1 MLRPRCA
8 RTTGY
13 DGWRTS
19 PAAALLIAAHG
30 ANVLSVAS
38 DGEKVTVDL
47 DAQLVARTRD
57 ELGGGDETDAAVVE
71 RALNAYLL
79 ERLLEVTQAK
89 SDLSEDEAER
99 LAVEEVR
106 AARRERS
113 SAA

>member
-1 MLRPRCA
+1 M
-8 RTTGY
+8 TVG
-13 DGWRTS
+13 
-19 PAAALLIAAHG
+19 G
-30 ANVLSVAS
+30 ANVSRMAS

-47 DAQLVARTRD
+47 DAELVARTRN

-79 ERLLEVTQAK
+79 GRLLDVTQAK
-89 SDLSEDEAER
+89 SELSEEDAER

>member
-1 MLRPRCA
+1 MP
-8 RTTGY
+8 
-13 DGWRTS
+13 
-19 PAAALLIAAHG
+19 
-30 ANVLSVAS
+30 S

-57 ELGGGDETDAAVVE
+57 ELGGGAESDAAVVE

-79 ERLLEVTQAK
+79 GRLLDVTQAR
-89 SDLSEDEAER
+89 SELSEEEAER